1 MKLIKCSA
9 TWCSPCRSQHTEF
22 ENKPIVGAEL
32 VEVDIEEDTTTSTV
46 GNYQY
51 DVPFAGDKETLS
63 RNNGVNGSTSINVV
77 KN

>member
-1 MKLIKCSA
+1 M
-9 TWCSPCRSQHTEF
+9 P
-22 ENKPIVGAEL
+22 VG
-32 VEVDIEEDTTTSTV
+32 IEEDTTTSTV